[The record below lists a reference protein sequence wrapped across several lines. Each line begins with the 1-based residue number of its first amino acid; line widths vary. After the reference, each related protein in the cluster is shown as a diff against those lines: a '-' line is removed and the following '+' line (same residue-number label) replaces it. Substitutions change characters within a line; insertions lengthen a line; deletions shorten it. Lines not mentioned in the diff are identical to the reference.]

1 MQKPNSLTPFEIQ
14 IIDDLWEDYM
24 YNVRDLNDAD
34 VDQCDP
40 DDIGNFREWLYNDHS
55 IIAFNCY
62 LSESDSGLAEIV
74 KYCVEHTKQ

>member
-40 DDIGNFREWLYNDHS
+40 DDIGNFREWLYNDRS
-55 IIAFNCY
+55 IIDFNRY
-62 LSESDSGLAEIV
+62 LSKSNSELAKIV